1 MNMENSKSIE
11 NVMYLHEHYD
21 WDNSTYFIC
30 KNAKCYQKL
39 LDQKKALEEYIQ
51 KVDID
56 LARKDNLDRIEDMI
70 QDPRID
76 NYY

>member
-1 MNMENSKSIE
+1 MENSKPIE

-21 WDNSTYFIC
+21 WDNSTYFTC
-30 KNAKCYQKL
+30 KDAKCYQKL
-39 LDQKKALEEYIQ
+39 LDQKKALEEYQ
-51 KVDID
+51 FKVDVD
-56 LARKDNLDRIEDMI
+56 LQRKENLQAIEDMM